1 MIREDYKKETKESGL
16 TNKEI
21 EGIKRL
27 GERPFYTTSIHKMT
41 GIIKSLNFSTLFSLI
56 FSSVLLLFI
65 IIVAIGN
72 ISRLLTVVGILGT
85 IFTVLT
91 FTWCIIWY
99 AVLKNVYQ
107 NKIDDYRER
116 LKLLTD
122 KEIKKRLS
130 AYEKQK
136 NS

>member
-16 TNKEI
+16 SNKEI
-21 EGIKRL
+21 DGIKRL

-41 GIIKSLNFSTLFSLI
+41 GTIKSLNFSTLFSLI

-85 IFTVLT
+85 IFTILT

-99 AVLKNVYQ
+99 AVLKKIYQ
-107 NKIDDYRER
+107 RKIDDYRER
-116 LKLLTD
+116 LKILTD
-122 KEIKKRLS
+122 KEIKKRMS